1 MAMIKINEYDDN
13 LNGKT
18 VLLRADFDVPV
29 VDGKITEPF
38 RIYKQKKTIDDL
50 INRGARVRIIA
61 HLGNGSQSFAPILDQ
76 IITIIGHQISFSGSM
91 DTFVNSSDQL
101 VLLENIRQWPEEKQ
115 NDPSFAGQLV
125 QGCDL
130 FVQNAFATCHRLHSS
145 IAAMPLLLPSYAGD
159 VVAEE
164 VEKLGEILNASQ
176 DGKVIILGGA
186 KASTKIPMIH
196 NMLEITEHILVGGVM
211 ANILLKI
218 KGFDIKS
225 SRIDELPKNLLDSI
239 DVNNK
244 KILIPDDFVWSEGKI
259 LDIGPESTKR
269 FIGVIKNAKL
279 IVWNGPMGKYEDEG
293 FGDSTKKIANAVIES
308 SGLSVIGGG
317 DTISAVKSF
326 EINLDKFGFV
336 STGGG
341 AMLAFLSG
349 EKLPGLT
356 ALDRND

>member
-125 QGCDL
+125 QLYSGP
-130 FVQNAFATCHRLHSS
+130 FYCHR
-145 IAAMPLLLPSYAGD
+145 
-159 VVAEE
+159 
-164 VEKLGEILNASQ
+164 
-176 DGKVIILGGA
+176 
-186 KASTKIPMIH
+186 
-196 NMLEITEHILVGGVM
+196 
-211 ANILLKI
+211 
-218 KGFDIKS
+218 
-225 SRIDELPKNLLDSI
+225 R
-239 DVNNK
+239 
-244 KILIPDDFVWSEGKI
+244 
-259 LDIGPESTKR
+259 
-269 FIGVIKNAKL
+269 
-279 IVWNGPMGKYEDEG
+279 
-293 FGDSTKKIANAVIES
+293 
-308 SGLSVIGGG
+308 
-317 DTISAVKSF
+317 
-326 EINLDKFGFV
+326 
-336 STGGG
+336 
-341 AMLAFLSG
+341 
-349 EKLPGLT
+349 
-356 ALDRND
+356 